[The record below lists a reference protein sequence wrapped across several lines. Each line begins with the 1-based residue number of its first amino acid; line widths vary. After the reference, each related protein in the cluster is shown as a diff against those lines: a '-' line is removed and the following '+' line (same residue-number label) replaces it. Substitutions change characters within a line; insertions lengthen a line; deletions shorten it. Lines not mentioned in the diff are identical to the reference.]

1 MGQYV
6 NVNLDRI
13 TIAIGKIDLFRT
25 ERKSLLSQIS
35 DELRGMNAAWRA
47 DDYVVFFAEWNKLLA
62 ADGTLTQ
69 VDQALEGYHD
79 RLSQAL
85 ATYKNAQ
92 EEIAQQAEQIA
103 SWTWD

>member
-6 NVNLDRI
+6 NVNLNKISD
-13 TIAIGKIDLFRT
+13 AIEKIDTFRS
-25 ERKSLLSQIS
+25 ERKSLLTQITN
-35 DELRGMNAAWRA
+35 ELRGMNAAWRA
-47 DDYVVFFAEWNKLLA
+47 DDYVAFFAEWNKLING
-62 ADGTLTQ
+62 DGTLIQ

-79 RLSQAL
+79 RLEQAL

-92 EEIAQQAEQIA
+92 EEIAQEAEQIA